1 MKRDYQEIF
10 DKTRRLVNDWDP
22 CSLIKS
28 GAPQDEY
35 DTLTNKFLSGVIN
48 QIDKNI
54 LQLDIINLLNN
65 YYRTPVFK
73 ELSKEKQNRL
83 KKDIQELIEKI

>member
-10 DKTRRLVNDWDP
+10 DKTRRLVNEWDP

-28 GAPQDEY
+28 GAPPDEY
-35 DTLTNKFLSGVIN
+35 DSLTNKLLSGVIN

-54 LQLDIINLLNN
+54 LQSDIINLLNN
-65 YYRTPVFK
+65 YYGTPDFN
-73 ELSKEKQNRL
+73 ELSKEKQNRI
-83 KKDIQELIEKI
+83 KKDIDELIERI